1 MEILTAFLLSCVLL
15 VLGAG
20 AAALLLFPVSGT
32 GMTVCWRLY
41 GDCPELEHRIRAWNW
56 LCRCGLTG
64 ARLVLLDGGMTEDA
78 RRRAALLTDAP
89 LVRETETERLIEL
102 VRGEDGAGT

>member
-1 MEILTAFLLSCVLL
+1 MEILTAFLLSCALL
-15 VLGAG
+15 ALGMG
-20 AAALLLFPVSGT
+20 AAALLLFPVSGA
-32 GMTVCWRLY
+32 GMTVYWRLC

-56 LCRCGLTG
+56 LRRCGFTG

-89 LVRETETERLIEL
+89 LLRETETERMIEL
-102 VRGEDGAGT
+102 VRGEDGTGT